1 MSGDALSTEEA
12 PLTARPGRCRRSPGK
27 PRGCPALSSAAMQC
41 SRLVLWCSGCD
52 KCVSRVLISLWV
64 SHGVERH
71 LGVLREGPRPGPA
84 RAFQPPGLSLGLA
97 SSGSSLGSLAE
108 QPPSPCQRES
118 PRGGGWDGRSITE
131 VCARMHGVGA
141 QAFPTE
147 AVNQGFIDFSR
158 LLFNYR

>member
-1 MSGDALSTEEA
+1 MLSVQRK
-12 PLTARPGRCRRSPGK
+12 PPSPPVLAGAAA
-27 PRGCPALSSAAMQC
+27 PRGSRVAARLCPQPPCSVAAWFAG
-41 SRLVLWCSGCD
+41 VSGCD

-97 SSGSSLGSLAE
+97 SAGSSLGSLAE

-141 QAFPTE
+141 QAFPTD

>member
-1 MSGDALSTEEA
+1 MLLVQRK
-12 PLTARPGRCRRSPGK
+12 PPSPPVLAGAAA
-27 PRGCPALSSAAMQC
+27 PRGSRVAARLCPQLLCSVAAWFAG
-41 SRLVLWCSGCD
+41 VSGCD

-97 SSGSSLGSLAE
+97 SAGSSLGSLAE

-141 QAFPTE
+141 QAFPTD